1 MSLFIETL
9 KILDGKPVNL
19 FWHNKRLAR
28 ARREN
33 YGIEEPLD
41 LLDFIRVPDEFQS
54 GIVKCRITY
63 SETITGITFSHHTPR
78 RVTNLKMVVDDHIDY
93 TFKYADRQRLE
104 TLLRKQP
111 EKNGDILIIKNGFVT
126 DTSYSNIVFHDG
138 SRWVT
143 PDTPLLAGTQRDK
156 LIHEGI
162 ISEASIS
169 PDDLKKFKKARLIN
183 ALLEFDGMDIDIDQI
198 VW

>member
-1 MSLFIETL
+1 MSQFIETL
-9 KILDGKPVNL
+9 KILDGEPMNL
-19 FWHNKRLAR
+19 FWHNKRLAK

-33 YGIEEPLD
+33 YGIEEPLN
-41 LLDFIRVPDEFQS
+41 LVDFIRVPDEFQS
-54 GIVKCRITY
+54 GTVKCRIFY
-63 SETITGITFSHHTPR
+63 SEAITEITFHPHIPR
-78 RVTNLKMVVDDHIDY
+78 NVTTLKMVVDDQIDY
-93 TFKYADRQRLE
+93 AFKYADRRRLE
-104 TLLRKQP
+104 ILLRKQP
-111 EKNGDILIIKNGFVT
+111 DKNGDILIIKNGFVT

-162 ISEASIS
+162 ITEASIT
-169 PDDLKKFKKARLIN
+169 PDDLNRFKKARLIN
-183 ALLEFDGMDIDIDQI
+183 SLLEFDGEDIDIDQI